1 MSLKEKIS
9 GKSEGK
15 VEKTTDKFLILHNDD
30 VNTFEHVIDCLV
42 KIVNH
47 EPFQAEQ
54 CAYLTHYK
62 GKCDIKKG
70 RESELRNMRK
80 QLSENKLTVSIQ

>member
-1 MSLKEKIS
+1 MKEKIS
-9 GKSEGK
+9 RKNIEK
-15 VEKTTDKFLILHNDD
+15 FDKTTDKFLVLHNDD
-30 VNTFEHVIDCLV
+30 FNTFEHVIDCLV
-42 KIVNH
+42 KIVKH

-70 RESELRNMRK
+70 SESELRNMRK
-80 QLSENKLTVSIQ
+80 QLVDNKLKVSIQ